1 MAITKIHARS
11 VYDSRGNP
19 TVEVDVV
26 TETGLHRAI
35 VPSGASTGQHEA
47 CELRDGD
54 KTHWAGK
61 GVLKAVKNVND
72 VIAPAIIKEDI
83 DVKDQTKVD
92 EFLNSLDG
100 TPNKTNLGANAIL
113 GVSLAIA
120 KAGAAEKGVPLY
132 AHISDL
138 AGTKKPYV
146 LPVPFMNV
154 VNGGSHAGG
163 RLAFQEFM
171 IVPSSAPSFTEAMR
185 QGAEVYQKLK
195 SLAKKRY
202 GQSAGNVGDEG
213 GVAPDIQTAQ
223 EALDLIMD
231 AIKEAGYE
239 GQVKIAMDV
248 ASSEFYKEEAKK
260 YDLDFKN
267 PDSDPTKWITYEELA
282 ALYGELC
289 KKYPIV
295 SIEDPFAEDDWE
307 AWSYFYKT
315 QDIQIVGDDLTVTN
329 PLRIKRA
336 IELKAANA
344 LLLKVNQIGTLTES
358 IQAAKDSYAD
368 GWGVMVSHRSG
379 ETEDV
384 TIADVVVGIRSGQ
397 IKTGAPCRSERLAKL
412 NQILRIE
419 EELGENAIYAGEN
432 FRKAMAPNNDAVN
445 FDIIED
451 HKENIQA
458 LPSGRSAKK
467 LAELFSPSP
476 RQPQLTP
483 SPLDSKDVND
493 SIRAEFEAEL
503 VAISESDDPLDI
515 YDRYVRWTFE
525 AYPSAQA
532 TPQSQLHTLL
542 ERATKAFVS
551 SAQYK
556 NDPRYVKLWL
566 HYINFFSDA
575 PREAFVFLSRHAIG
589 ETLALFYEEYAA
601 WLEGA
606 GRWTQA
612 EEIYK
617 LGIEREARPAA
628 RLLRKFGEFEQ
639 RRAQLADQDDG
650 PSSPALPVV
659 RPALAAK
666 VDPFS
671 LAAAAPSDPQ
681 APRQTSGLGGPSSK
695 PARSKMAIFS
705 DADAAPAAPAM
716 SSRGPESKGWDS
728 IGSLADRKKEN
739 VMEPKPWAG
748 ETLKAGGKKSSG
760 PKLAVF
766 RDPVTVNPVNG
777 KRERVFV
784 DLRAVY
790 PTPDEPGTE
799 RSFEEIWAANRGWL
813 GCEWED
819 EERRSFA
826 DENSMAVN
834 ALANSISRKLAVHQD
849 VIRLDENGA
858 PIYPKA
864 NKSKKKKVV
873 EVNETQIIKA
883 KLDSPS
889 GPKIKKKKRQST
901 AEPTMTLHT
910 KAATDDIYDIF
921 NAPLKPAGKE
931 MNDSDD
937 ERGYE
942 SDDYTSGGESTVTTT
957 NVPTSEAGGD
967 EQGADEAEDDDMSD
981 AKSVGS
987 EWSEFS
993 MHRHIPGLEGEGEE
1007 PEVSDLIDIRDEAG
1021 DAGHD
1026 QQDEGEDDD
1035 QESPRTRTMFV
1046 PIPPEDYVPSRR
1058 PYRDPAEAANNRLPF
1073 MTPITE
1079 RTETSLDMTTEQNRY
1094 GKTPSRRPNADMLL
1108 EDDEEDEDEEDAGNL
1123 DLEPL
1128 SSPLRE
1134 VMDEEREKVALPLL
1148 PKPKPASIGKP
1159 FAPKALGPKTLG
1171 PKGPIIKEAQ
1181 CNPVDEN
1188 VRAEILAGIHPP
1200 LSSYDGFYDHRN
1212 ERYEKGA
1219 EIRKFA
1225 KSAGK
1230 GSRHST
1236 DKSGGLGQSVV
1247 LQFPG
1252 VKSQYTIRKELGA
1265 GAFAPVYLVENSCPD
1280 SASSSN
1286 ETHSD
1291 ENGPVAAM
1299 GRGAFAS
1306 THSHRQE
1313 REALKMEDPPT
1324 PWEFY
1329 MMRLAHS
1336 RLGLQHRATASLSP
1350 ALEMHLYQDEGFLFL
1365 PFHPHGTLL
1374 DVVNLFRGEASGV
1387 MDEQLAMFFSI
1398 ELLRTVEAL
1407 HAKQIMHGDIKPDNC
1422 LLRLDAP
1429 PFSSSTTHQDPQLSP
1444 QWRADGSGGWSARGL
1459 SLIDFGR
1466 GIDMRAFSPDVR
1478 FVADWKTTAQDCA
1491 EMREG
1496 RPWTWQIDYHGL
1508 AGTLHVLLFGRYIET
1523 VRCDAGGLATSGVG
1537 GRRYRVRESLKRYW
1551 QTEIW
1556 GECFDLL
1563 LNPGQWVEGE
1573 EGGRMPVLRGLRGV
1587 RERMEGWLEGNCEK
1601 GVGLRGLMG
1610 KVEVW
1615 ARGRK

>member
-1 MAITKIHARS
+1 MTISKIHARY

-26 TETGLHRAI
+26 TELGLHRAI

-54 KTHWAGK
+54 KTKWGGK
-61 GVLKAVKNVND
+61 GVLQAVKNVNE

-83 DVKDQTKVD
+83 DVKDQSKVD
-92 EFLNSLDG
+92 KFLIDLDG
-100 TPNKTNLGANAIL
+100 TPNKTKLGANAIL

-120 KAGAAEKGVPLY
+120 KAGAAEKAVPLY

-154 VNGGSHAGG
+154 LNGGSHAGG

-171 IVPSSAPSFTEAMR
+171 IVPSAAPSFSEAMR

-195 SLAKKRY
+195 GLAKKQY
-202 GQSAGNVGDEG
+202 GHSAGNVGDEG
-213 GVAPDIQTAQ
+213 GVAPDIQSAK
-223 EALDLIMD
+223 EALDLITD
-231 AIKEAGYE
+231 AIEQAGYT
-239 GQVKIAMDV
+239 GKMKIAMDV
-248 ASSEFYKEEAKK
+248 ASSEFYKTDAKK

-267 PDSDPTKWITYEELA
+267 PDSDPTKWLTYEELA
-282 ALYGELC
+282 KLYSDLC
-289 KKYPIV
+289 KEYPIV

-307 AWSYFYKT
+307 AWSYFYKS
-315 QDIQIVGDDLTVTN
+315 QDIQIVADDLTVTN
-329 PLRIKRA
+329 PIRIKQA
-336 IELKAANA
+336 IDLKAANA

-384 TIADVVVGIRSGQ
+384 TISDVVVGIRSGQ

-419 EELGENAIYAGEN
+419 EELGENAVYAGEN
-432 FRKAMAPNNDAVN
+432 FRKAMAPNDAVN

-458 LPSGRSAKK
+458 LPSGRSARK
-467 LAELFSPSP
+467 LAELFSQSP
-476 RQPQLTP
+476 LQPQLTP
-483 SPLDSKDVND
+483 SPLDTKDVND
-493 SIRAEFEAEL
+493 SIRAEFEEEL
-503 VAISESDDPLDI
+503 AAISESDDPLDI
-515 YDRYVRWTFE
+515 YDRYVRWTFD

-532 TPQSQLHTLL
+532 TSQSQLHTLL

-551 SAQYK
+551 SPQYK
-556 NDPRYVKLWL
+556 NDPRYVKMWL
-566 HYINFFSDA
+566 HYISFFSDA
-575 PREAFVFLSRHAIG
+575 PREAFVFLSRHSIG

-606 GRWTQA
+606 GRWAQA
-612 EEIYK
+612 EEVYK

-639 RRAQLADQDDG
+639 RRAQQADVDDG
-650 PSSPALPVV
+650 PSSPALPAA
-659 RPALAAK
+659 RPALASK
-666 VDPFS
+666 VDPF
-671 LAAAAPSDPQ
+671 AAATAAARDPQ
-681 APRQTSGLGGPSSK
+681 APRQPAGLGGPSSK
-695 PARSKMAIFS
+695 PARSKLTIFS
-705 DADAAPAAPAM
+705 DADAEPAAPAM

-748 ETLKAGGKKSSG
+748 ETLKAGGKKSG
-760 PKLAVF
+760 AKMAVF
-766 RDPVTVNPVNG
+766 RDP
-777 KRERVFV
+777 RERVFV

-799 RSFEEIWAANRGWL
+799 LSFEEVWAANRGWL
-813 GCEWED
+813 GHEWEN
-819 EERRSFA
+819 EELPSFA
-826 DENSMAVN
+826 EENSMAEVN
-834 ALANSISRKLAVHQD
+834 ALADSVSQKLVVHRD
-849 VIRLDENGA
+849 VLRLDENGA
-858 PIYPKA
+858 PIYPKET
-864 NKSKKKKVV
+864 KPRKKKVV

-889 GPKIKKKKRQST
+889 GPKIKKKRRST

-921 NAPLKPAGKE
+921 NAPLKPAGHE
-931 MNDSDD
+931 LGASDD

-942 SDDYTSGGESTVTTT
+942 SDDYTSGAESTVTTT
-957 NVPTSEAGGD
+957 NIPTSEAGD
-967 EQGADEAEDDDMSD
+967 EEEEAEEEVDDETSD
-981 AKSVGS
+981 VKSVAS

-993 MHRHIPGLEGEGEE
+993 MHRHMPDLEGDAEE
-1007 PEVSDLIDIRDEAG
+1007 RDETQVSDLIDIGQDTVASARS
-1021 DAGHD
+1021 D
-1026 QQDEGEDDD
+1026 QQEEGDDD
-1035 QESPRTRTMFV
+1035 LEPPRTRTMFV

-1058 PYRDPAEAANNRLPF
+1058 PFRDPVEAANNRLPF

-1079 RTETSLDMTTEQNRY
+1079 RTETSLDMTGDQSRY
-1094 GKTPSRRPNADMLL
+1094 GKTPSRRRAEEMID
-1108 EDDEEDEDEEDAGNL
+1108 EDDEDEDEDEEGNL

-1134 VMDEEREKVALPLL
+1134 VMEEESPKGKVGLPLL
-1148 PKPKPASIGKP
+1148 PKAKPAPAGKP
-1159 FAPKALGPKTLG
+1159 FAPKALA

-1181 CNPVDEN
+1181 CNPVDES
-1188 VRAEILAGIHPP
+1188 VRNEILANIHPP
-1200 LSSYDGFYDHRN
+1200 LSSYDGFYDHRG
-1212 ERYEKGA
+1212 EKCEKGA

-1225 KSAGK
+1225 KAASK
-1230 GSRHST
+1230 GSRNST
-1236 DKSGGLGQSVV
+1236 DRTSNLGSGVV
-1247 LQFPG
+1247 LEFPG

-1280 SASSSN
+1280 SAPTN
-1286 ETHSD
+1286 D
-1291 ENGPVAAM
+1291 ENQNDKNGPVAMM
-1299 GRGAFAS
+1299 GRGSFAS
-1306 THSHRQE
+1306 THNRRHE

-1336 RLGLQHRATASLSP
+1336 RLGPQHRATASLSP
-1350 ALEMHLYQDEGFLFL
+1350 ALEMHLYQDEGFLLL

-1374 DVVNLFRGEASGV
+1374 DVVNLFRGDASGV

-1407 HAKQIMHGDIKPDNC
+1407 HSKQLMHGDIKPDNC
-1422 LLRLDAP
+1422 LLRLSNLNQEEQP
-1429 PFSSSTTHQDPQLSP
+1429 LSS
-1444 QWRADGSGGWSARGL
+1444 QWHPSGAGGWAARGVT
-1459 SLIDFGR
+1459 LIDFGR
-1466 GIDMRAFSPDVR
+1466 GIDMRAFEPNVR

-1508 AGTLHVLLFGRYIET
+1508 AGTLHVLLFGKYIET
-1523 VRCDAGGLATSGVG
+1523 VRCDAGGLGTSGVG
-1537 GRRYRVRESLKRYW
+1537 GRRYRIRESLKRYW

-1563 LNPGQWVEGE
+1563 LNPGGVVQGE
-1573 EGGRMPVLRGLRGV
+1573 EGGVMPVLRGMRAV
-1587 RERMEGWLEGNCEK
+1587 RERMEGWLEGNCER

-1610 KVEVW
+1610 KVEGW
-1615 ARGRK
+1615 ARGRR